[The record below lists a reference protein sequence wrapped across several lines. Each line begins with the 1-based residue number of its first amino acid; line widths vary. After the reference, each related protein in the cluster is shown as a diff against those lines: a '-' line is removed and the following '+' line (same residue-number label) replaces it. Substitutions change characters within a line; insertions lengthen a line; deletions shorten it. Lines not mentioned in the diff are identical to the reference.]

1 MKKPSKK
8 TTLRTVTDDVSDI
21 KELYEALIKKGFTT
35 EQAFELTKTILKLV
49 LKWNAKDISS
59 RV

>member
-8 TTLRTVTDDVSDI
+8 TTIRSVTDDASDI
-21 KELYEALIKKGFTT
+21 KDLYEALIRKGFTT

-49 LKWNAKDISS
+49 LK
-59 RV
+59 